1 MKKFI
6 LLLVLGLLFSLKVR
20 AAIRDTDN
28 TENGVVSQSHRETTA
43 QRAVS
48 RLRRTNDRSVLRVHE
63 DHEDDENAENGVVQW
78 SQRCFLL
85 KEGNKFIK
93 QEGDCKSRHSPCS
106 TFKIAISLMGYN
118 EGLLIDEFHPE
129 IPFIE
134 AYPAYIE
141 AWKKPHNPSLW
152 LKNSCVWY
160 SQVLTRKLGMKKFKK
175 YIREFKYGNKD
186 ISGDK
191 GLDNGLTES
200 WLSSSLQ
207 ISPEEQLKF
216 LQKLLDNKLP
226 VSLKAHT
233 MTRNI
238 LFIEELADGWKLYGK
253 TGSGVLLNK
262 DGTENPDRQIG
273 WFIGWVE
280 KADRKI
286 VFSYYIQDDDKQD
299 TYAGQ
304 RAKQELIVNLIANLS
319 KYVNNIFNEN

>member
-28 TENGVVSQSHRETTA
+28 T
-43 QRAVS
+43 
-48 RLRRTNDRSVLRVHE
+48 
-63 DHEDDENAENGVVQW
+63 ENGVVQW

-118 EGLLIDEFHPE
+118 EGLLLDELHPE
-129 IPFIE
+129 IPFSE
-134 AYPAYIE
+134 AYPTYIE
-141 AWKKPHNPSLW
+141 AWKNSHNPSLW
-152 LKNSCVWY
+152 IKNSCVWY

-186 ISGDK
+186 VSGDK
-191 GLDNGLTES
+191 GLDNGLTDS

-238 LFIEELADGWKLYGK
+238 LFVEELVDGWKLYGK
-253 TGSGVLLNK
+253 TGSGVILNK
-262 DGTENPDRQIG
+262 DGIENPDRQIG
-273 WFIGWVE
+273 WFVGWIE

-286 VFSYYIQDDDKQD
+286 VFSYYIQDNDKQD
-299 TYAGQ
+299 TYAGL
-304 RAKQELIVNLIANLS
+304 RAKQEITGNLIANLS
-319 KYVNNIFNEN
+319 KYVNNINDN

>member
-1 MKKFI
+1 MSYASKRKYK
-6 LLLVLGLLFSLKVR
+6 LDLSSL
-20 AAIRDTDN
+20 
-28 TENGVVSQSHRETTA
+28 
-43 QRAVS
+43 
-48 RLRRTNDRSVLRVHE
+48 HE

-106 TFKIAISLMGYN
+106 TFKIPISLMGYN
-118 EGLLIDEFHPE
+118 EGLLLDEFHPE
-129 IPFIE
+129 IPFSE

-141 AWKKPHNPSLW
+141 GWKKPHNPSLW
-152 LKNSCVWY
+152 IKNSCVWY

-175 YIREFKYGNKD
+175 YIREFKYGNQD
-186 ISGDK
+186 VSGDK
-191 GLDNGLTES
+191 GLDNGLTDS

-207 ISPEEQLKF
+207 ISPEEQLMF

-226 VSLKAHT
+226 VSLKAHR

-238 LFIEELADGWKLYGK
+238 LFIEELVDGWKLYGK
-253 TGSGVLLNK
+253 TGSGVILNK

-280 KADRKI
+280 KANRKI
-286 VFSYYIQDDDKQD
+286 IFSYYIQDDDKQD
-299 TYAGQ
+299 TYAGP
-304 RAKQELIVNLIANLS
+304 RARRELIVNLIAYLKTVPTYS
-319 KYVNNIFNEN
+319 QPKPTL